1 MFELLIFISYLNLT
15 NLPDNIYYQEELSK
29 HSTLSGDFLY
39 SNYYFQDHLLYTEPE
54 KNLQNWSNEA
64 FKDNFRTLL
73 IEEIKKSSEKASKAR
88 AGEGI
93 FPDVDL
99 DLNMPRGLTNIIG
112 EGGHIS
118 VEGSQSIDLEVKRD
132 KYTYAFQE
140 SSGGFP
146 QIILEQRL
154 KANING
160 TIGTKLHVAI
170 DHDSDKPEQDNKL
183 KIWYGGQ
190 TGRDPEIEDD
200 IIQEL
205 YLGDVSSMGS
215 EKIFGIATRGQIGS
229 TSFNLSL
236 GKLESYE
243 SEGSGAID
251 VSSYSKTINEKD
263 YVKERYFYTGLP
275 NPASDSL
282 IEYRLFRS
290 YPTNLD
296 GELPTYTLF
305 SFNGNYINQFPF
317 LELGKEEDYEFRELI
332 LPGNKKLP
340 YFYLKNSVV
349 GYLGVYLIYADSMG
363 NIDTLGDLTGDTLE
377 LYALKLDNPQTND
390 PSWNMQMRNVYDIGT
405 ISPSEVTIEI
415 NKIVTS
421 GNNQPTNSE
430 DRLYTNIL
438 GITNNDQGNV
448 ITNQIIWEHGDLI
461 FPDQF
466 PFLNPG
472 LGADTVPIIYSML
485 ESSFPSGDEG
495 MNYEIIITTTSSS
508 STSSFTLENRRG
520 FIIEDSE
527 KITADGKI
535 LTKGTHY
542 TINYQTGEVTIKQDA
557 ALPPDAQITYSFKSQ
572 PFFSFDSQ
580 YKARANISS
589 TPIKDSKLNFDLN
602 FLSRSD
608 KGVFHPSAGKEPSSI
623 TVGNVDFSLNK
634 EPEFLSKVFS
644 QLPFVSDDSKSRI
657 DINGACDFSLP
668 NPSASGKS
676 YLDDME
682 SINLP
687 FDLDLLERIWN
698 TSSLPD
704 NSLSVST
711 LGKLD
716 WFTDKYYLKSRI
728 FSEYADASFAD
739 KQTSV
744 FVLNFQPNTSIPDPR
759 ESWGGIMKAF
769 TQYQNFSQKN
779 FLEIWVKAEEGELIF
794 DMGDKMNEDIPRLGR
809 DPSGDSLM
817 IIPPNGILDTE
828 DKNFDGLSQTG
839 EDTGLDGVKME
850 DDNWTYRP
858 DSLYDDGIDDYYYGS
873 GTFTDSL
880 KRHNKE
886 GNGRLDSE
894 DLNRDFALETNNS
907 FFRYRIDLSSE
918 EYLAKEGLNGWKVF
932 IIPLKDSLLYE
943 KIGNPSLESIE
954 YSRIWFRGFDEE
966 TKITIA
972 KVGIVGNK
980 WKNKGIHFTSNDS
993 LNPSGGNF
1001 KIGQRNT
1008 REDEDYIAPVEQKKD
1023 YYSNTYEQE
1032 QSLALEINSLSADNY
1047 CLVEHYLT
1055 LPIESGGKGYDFRLY
1070 KTLNFYT
1077 KYIGAATDSVRVFL
1091 RLLTDSTNY
1100 YQFSTTITQENDWDT
1115 LNVVFE
1121 NFTSLKINNDT
1132 VQGNYSLKG
1141 EPSLMNIAFLQLGV
1155 INPTSGT
1162 LTGEVLIDDIILKG
1176 ADNRKGS
1183 NLNLNI
1189 STNMGDL
1196 ITGISYNINRKSS
1209 NYKNSLTALRTLGNE
1224 EISSRTFRIT
1234 ADAGNFLN
1242 KIVNCP
1248 ITFSTTKSHGT
1259 PIYRVNSDVLLQSE
1273 EAESLAIKKFSR
1285 NLTVNI
1291 SRKSTSDNWLLKHTI
1306 DNLQLS
1312 GSYRENKNFNPFKN
1326 TDTTESSTAS
1336 ANYRLQIPTLSPP
1349 ILGGNSSSLLPTNIE
1364 LRTTYDYN
1372 ISKRYNYKDSL
1383 YEKSTSPLK
1392 REINN
1397 HGSISY
1403 KPIKWIDVDYSIT
1416 TKNDLRE
1423 RESFSENRS
1432 LGNLGQ
1438 DASLKEELHATHRSN
1453 LLGLNNLT
1461 ITYKS
1466 TFNQNHSAEYSKSLG
1481 DSLDVRGCTQ
1491 SRTVRINDDLK
1502 INSLL
1507 GKIPLISKFSKNI
1520 SPVKFSANYTKDGTF
1535 AYLNSKP
1542 DYKFR
1547 YGIETEP
1554 ESTLF
1559 ESIRNTD
1566 GGYFNKIYSVS
1577 SGFSFSRINAKISAR
1592 FTEKVPDQLLL
1603 QSTTIA
1609 KKDGTFTFPDV
1620 DINLPDIQ
1628 KYIPFL
1634 SNYVRR
1640 SSLSISIVKDSSFSQ
1655 GINEDYSS
1663 GSSSSKISPSFDLN
1677 LKNGLTLNITPQYI
1691 TGKNYPANLPETNRK
1706 TKSLSVRCSYTLK
1719 PSKSGLPLPLLGR
1732 VKWDRPINLNASFT
1746 YKDNTNH
1753 RINFDESR
1761 IPIEDTRSMDFNF
1774 STNYAFSDM
1783 ISGGLAFNYRNHVNR
1798 MTENM
1803 TSTSYGG
1810 SFNVILKF

>member
-1121 NFTSLKINNDT
+1121 NFTDLKINNDT
-1132 VQGNYSLKG
+1132 AKENYSLKG
-1141 EPSLMNIAFLQLGV
+1141 KPSLMNIAFLQLGV
-1155 INPTSGT
+1155 INPTSRT

-1183 NLNLNI
+1183 NLNLNL

-1196 ITGISYNINRKSS
+1196 ITGISYKINRKSS
-1209 NYKNSLTALRTLGNE
+1209 NYKNSLTALRTLGDK
-1224 EISSRTFRIT
+1224 EISSQTFRIT

-1273 EAESLAIKKFSR
+1273 EAESLTIKEFSR

-1291 SRKSTSDNWLLKHTI
+1291 SRKSTSDNWLLKQTI

-1312 GSYRENKNFNPFKN
+1312 GSYRENENFHPLIN
-1326 TDTTESSTAS
+1326 TDTTKSSKAS
-1336 ANYRLQIPTLSPP
+1336 ANYRLRIPTLSPP

-1364 LRTTYDYN
+1364 LKTTYDYN
-1372 ISKRYNYKDSL
+1372 ISKRYNYRDSL

-1392 REINN
+1392 KEISNY
-1397 HGSISY
+1397 GSISY
-1403 KPIKWIDVDYSIT
+1403 KPIEWIDVDYSIT

-1432 LGNLGQ
+1432 LGALGQ
-1438 DASLKEELHATHRSN
+1438 DASLKEEINAAHRSN

-1466 TFNQNHSAEYSKSLG
+1466 TFNQNHSIEYAKSLG
-1481 DSLDVRGCTQ
+1481 DSLDVRSCTQ
-1491 SRTVRINDDLK
+1491 QKTVRINDDFK

-1520 SPVKFSANYTKDGTF
+1520 SPVKFSANYTKDGSF

-1547 YGIETEP
+1547 YGIETTLKT
-1554 ESTLF
+1554 SLF

-1609 KKDGTFTFPDV
+1609 KKDVTFTFPDV
-1620 DINLPDIQ
+1620 DIDLPDIQ

-1640 SSLSISIVKDSSFSQ
+1640 SSLSILIVKDSSFTE
-1655 GINEDYSS
+1655 GLNKEYSS
-1663 GSSSSKISPSFDLN
+1663 GSSSLKISTGFNLN
-1677 LKNGLTLNITPQYI
+1677 MKNGLTLNITPQYI

-1706 TKSLSVRCSYTLK
+1706 TKSLSVRCSYTLN

-1761 IPIEDTRSMDFNF
+1761 TPIEDTRSMDFNF
-1774 STNYAFSDM
+1774 STNYSFSDM
-1783 ISGGLAFNYRNHVNR
+1783 VSGGLAFDYRNHVNR
-1798 MTENM
+1798 RLENM